1 MRTYQEMLIFGTLGI
16 FLLPV
21 APTFSVLPTA
31 SRHILRNIDYM
42 SLEQPAVEVID
53 LKKTYK
59 GGNVCALNGI
69 SFTVPRGEIFGL
81 IGPNGA
87 GKTTLIGC
95 LLALLQPDSGTV
107 RVYGK
112 ASDSISV
119 RKSTG
124 YVPERADF
132 EHWMTGRQF
141 LEYHHGLSGQD
152 PKTREAAI
160 DEALTMVELAE
171 SAWRRRLKTYSR
183 GMLQRL
189 NIAQLLIGKPQLA
202 LLDEPT
208 LGLDPTGVKVVRNI
222 VQHMRDTGI
231 TAIINSHQLDEV
243 ERLCDRVAFIQQG
256 EIASIENL
264 KGGTFSNYML
274 FVRWSENQLNG
285 TLASVVNDAASISRA
300 IVSECHHQWG
310 RFSVNDH
317 LAATRLIKELVAGGV
332 PVEEAVPERTR
343 LEQLF
348 TGTGGKSSHE

>member
-1 MRTYQEMLIFGTLGI
+1 
-16 FLLPV
+16 
-21 APTFSVLPTA
+21 
-31 SRHILRNIDYM
+31 M
-42 SLEQPAVEVID
+42 SFEQPAVEVID

-69 SFTVPRGEIFGL
+69 SFTVPQGEIFGL

-95 LLALLQPDSGTV
+95 LLALLQPDSGSL
-107 RVYGK
+107 RIYGK
-112 ASDSISV
+112 PSDSISV
-119 RKSTG
+119 RRITG

-141 LEYHHGLSGQD
+141 LEYHHGLTGKNAKS
-152 PKTREAAI
+152 READI
-160 DEALTMVELAE
+160 DEALTMVELSE

-243 ERLCDRVAFIQQG
+243 ERLCDRVAFIKQG
-256 EIASIENL
+256 EIASVENI
-264 KGGTFSNYML
+264 KSGTLHNYML

-285 TLASVVNDAASISRA
+285 TLASVVSDAATKSEA
-300 IVSECHHQWG
+300 LVSECHHQWG
-310 RFSVNDH
+310 RFSVTDH
-317 LAATRLIKELVAGGV
+317 VAASRLIRELVARGV
-332 PVEEAVPERTR
+332 PVEEAVPERTK

-348 TGTGGKSSHE
+348 SVPGGKTNHE